1 MRPVK
6 WSPLKWVYTIPP
18 RVRSLLRG
26 GAADAE
32 VDEELRDYLERQT
45 EENLR
50 RGMSAEQARRAAL
63 VALGGTEQRK
73 QQMREARGVS
83 WMGDIGRDVQYGVRT
98 MLRRPGF
105 TVTALLMLALG
116 IGANTAIFSAD
127 HAVLFRKLPYQ
138 QPGRLVELMAKSLSD
153 PGVNRMYVA
162 PANYYDWQADTKP
175 FSEFAAWRIGSLNL
189 SGGDHPER
197 VRAAHISANLLDV
210 LGVEPM
216 LGRGFR
222 SGEDTPGASNVAILS
237 YALWQRRYAGDPG
250 IVGRTIRV
258 NDQIYTVAGVM
269 APEFRFPIG
278 WIGTDVEIWTPL
290 ALTAEEKASRKDIL
304 LEGLARLRPGVT
316 VRQAQLSLDG
326 VAQELAKEYPE
337 TNRDWGVYVFPLADR
352 GVSDMRELLT
362 LLSVAVGLVLMI
374 ACANV
379 ANLLLARGVERQKEL
394 MVRAALGARR
404 ARLVRQLITEG
415 VLLSLFGG
423 LLGIGLG
430 YAGTWA
436 LASMA
441 PVSELPELKHVS
453 PDGTVLAVALGV
465 ALLTGFLFSVL
476 PALTVSGVSLH
487 GTLQEVGRASTG
499 TVRGHRVKM
508 ALVAGEVALTLALLL
523 CAGDIANSFLSYMR
537 IDPGFDARD
546 VLTMRLS
553 LPKTKYAE
561 PQQWMSFFNRAVEE
575 MKTIPGVTDAAV
587 GSGAP
592 MEDQGSVQ
600 RFHVAGKPP
609 GTLNPHSMNGQWIAE
624 YERVTPDYFR
634 VTGIGLER
642 GRGLLDSDLAGHPP
656 VAVVN
661 ATFAKKQ
668 FGGEDPIG
676 KRIYLDGDV
685 NESATTQTA
694 GTALTVVGVI
704 QDTKE
709 YGLFQ
714 ITPQMV
720 FVPMAQDPETTVSLL
735 VKTAPGAGNVL
746 PPIRERLAKMDADEP
761 VYNARSLEELFRDQH
776 ALFRFNTMLLT
787 VFAVAALLLS
797 AIGIYGVIAYAVSQR
812 RREFG
817 IRLALG
823 SSRQRIRAL
832 VLRQAGWMSCI
843 GIAVG
848 LMLAWPSTRLLAH
861 AMHGSMNLTL
871 ARTGLVLYP
880 ALCAGMVAT
889 MVLGCLVPAHR
900 ATQVDPM
907 ETLRGD

>member
-6 WSPLKWVYTIPP
+6 SSLLNWIYTLPL
-18 RVRSLLRG
+18 RLRSLLRG
-26 GAADAE
+26 GAADEDA
-32 VDEELRDYLERQT
+32 DEELRDYLERQT
-45 EENLR
+45 EENIR
-50 RGMSAEQARRAAL
+50 RGMGAEQARRAARI
-63 VALGGTEQRK
+63 ALGGAEQRK

-83 WMGDIGRDVQYGVRT
+83 WIGDIGRDVQYGLRT

-105 TVTALLMLALG
+105 TATALLMLALG

-127 HAVLFRKLPYQ
+127 HAVLFRRLPYN
-138 QPGRLVELMAKSLSD
+138 QPGQLVEIMGKSLSEPD
-153 PGVNRMYVA
+153 VDQMYVA
-162 PANYYDWQADTKP
+162 PANYTDWQADTKA
-175 FSEFAAWRIGSLNL
+175 FSEFAAWRISSLNL

-197 VRAAHISANLLDV
+197 VRSAHISANLLDV
-210 LGVEPM
+210 LGVQPM

-222 SGEDTPGASNVAILS
+222 SGEDAPRAGNAAILS
-237 YALWQRRYAGDPG
+237 YALWQRRYAGNPE
-250 IVGRTIRV
+250 IVGKTIRA
-258 NDQIYTVAGVM
+258 NDQVYTVAGVM
-269 APEFRFPIG
+269 GPEFRFPIG

-290 ALTAEEKASRKDIL
+290 AMTAEEKVSRKDIII
-304 LEGLARLRPGVT
+304 EVLARLRPGVT
-316 VRQAQLSLDG
+316 VRQAQSSLDS
-326 VAQELAKEYPE
+326 VARELAKEYPE
-337 TNRDWGVYVFPLADR
+337 TNRDWGVNVFSLGDR
-352 GVSDMRELLT
+352 GVKDMRGLLT
-362 LLSVAVGLVLMI
+362 LLSVAVGLVLVI

-379 ANLLLARGVERQKEL
+379 ANLLLARGLERQKEL

-404 ARLVRQLITEG
+404 QRLIRQLITEG
-415 VLLSLFGG
+415 VLLSLLGG

-430 YAGTWA
+430 FAGTQA
-436 LASMA
+436 LAASA
-441 PVSELPELKHVS
+441 PVTVLPELKHLAV
-453 PDGTVLAVALGV
+453 DGTVLAVALGV

-487 GTLQEVGRASTG
+487 GTLQEAGRSNTG
-499 TVRGHRVKM
+499 TVRGHRMKM

-523 CAGDIANSFLSYMR
+523 CAGDVVNSFLSYMR
-537 IDPGFDARD
+537 VDPGFDARD

-561 PQQWMSFFNRAVEE
+561 PQQWTSFFDRAIAE
-575 MKTIPGVTDAAV
+575 MKTIPGVTNAAV

-592 MEDQGSVQ
+592 MEGQGTVM
-600 RFHVAGKPP
+600 RFHTAGHPP
-609 GTLNPHSMNGQWIAE
+609 LAFTNPAE
-624 YERVTPDYFR
+624 YERVSPDYFR
-634 VTGIGLER
+634 LTGMRFMR
-642 GRGLLDSDLAGHPP
+642 GRGASPLDRGSSLA
-656 VAVVN
+656 VAVIN
-661 ATFAKKQ
+661 HRLAKMQ
-668 FGGEDPIG
+668 FGDADPIG
-676 KRIYLDGDV
+676 RVLYLDGDV
-685 NESATTQTA
+685 NEAAMPTTT
-694 GTALTVVGVI
+694 GPPLTIIGVV

-714 ITPQMV
+714 MTPQMI

-746 PPIRERLAKMDADEP
+746 ASIRERLAKMDPNEP

-776 ALFRFNTMLLT
+776 AFFRFNTLLLA
-787 VFAVAALLLS
+787 VFAAAALLLS
-797 AIGIYGVIAYAVSQR
+797 TIGIYGVIAYAVSQR

-823 SSRQRIRAL
+823 SSRQSIRAL

-848 LMLAWPSTRLLAH
+848 LMLAWPSTRLLTH